1 MAKKKKRREKARAP
15 QTQAQTQTL
24 EELLRA
30 RPTSLTSPSTS
41 PYRVNSDCR

>member
-15 QTQAQTQTL
+15 QTQAQTL